1 MTREQAYKKFKK
13 IDSNIK
19 WVDFNLG
26 YMKLLDEIYDDFENR
41 TCKSCRYFEPDRF
54 EDGRGTCR
62 NKNTPT
68 RNFMVDCD
76 YGCNRYEAKGE

>member
-26 YMKLLDEIYDDFENR
+26 YMKLLDEIYDDFER
-41 TCKSCRYFEPDRF
+41 ELLKAQKKSYI
-54 EDGRGTCR
+54 DGSNNCHSAILSNINVDNVWTWKKKV
-62 NKNTPT
+62 NK
-68 RNFMVDCD
+68 
-76 YGCNRYEAKGE
+76 